1 MDPRRELLGQGLI
14 DETLSRD
21 PGLAGEGGG
30 GDRNRKMRLTL
41 RPSAHMPG
49 VAMRFVRDV
58 QPGRSEPGRQLLA
71 NGVGNARHDEEIG
84 VGERQE
90 RR

>member
-30 GDRNRKMRLTL
+30 GDRNRKMCLTL
-41 RPSAHMPG
+41 RPGTRVPG
-49 VAMRFVRDV
+49 VAMRLVLDLEPDR
-58 QPGRSEPGRQLLA
+58 REPGRF
-71 NGVGNARHDEEIG
+71 RTM
-84 VGERQE
+84 
-90 RR
+90 